1 MSDAPVPSQPEIED
15 NGSPPSLSFEVR
27 YRLHPLLTVTALV
40 LAVFLL
46 GIGVMPIEM
55 APENVWSLV
64 VLRVVAIPFGLFAAY
79 AGLYAGLFRQERV
92 RVSEEGVL
100 EIGLFGNRLMSWKD
114 LTGFQVE
121 EFQTRS
127 HRERPSSMGRSRW
140 QRLTTYKSWML
151 SLRSRSNGTQI
162 QATGIWWLATSY
174 PSLDIDLGR
183 LTPQEADQ
191 LVRAVGIGHA
201 RFPPLPGIVPLARP
215 EGRAPQAAKGR
226 WMLGSIVRAL
236 IQAVL
241 LGLPLGGRGSGVLF
255 LIVSVV
261 GTLLTSYRLLEAF
274 EFRAPRWTLAWLA
287 LVALVQ
293 QGAARWL
300 QSAARDNSLNSDD
313 LPLAIITLVLC
324 LGVSWTMG
332 WIYRQDRP
340 QR

>member
-1 MSDAPVPSQPEIED
+1 MNDAPEPLPTETEPGDSPS
-15 NGSPPSLSFEVR
+15 SLPFEVR
-27 YRLHPLLTVTALV
+27 YRLQPALTVTALV
-40 LAVFLL
+40 LAMFLL

-64 VLRVVAIPFGLFAAY
+64 VLRAVAIPFGLFAAY

-100 EIGLFGNRLMSWKD
+100 EIGLFGNRRIPWKD

-151 SLRSRSNGTQI
+151 SLRSRSSGAQI
-162 QATGIWWLATSY
+162 HATGIWWLATSY
-174 PSLDIDLGR
+174 PTLDIDLGR

-191 LVRAVGIGHA
+191 LVRVVGIGHA
-201 RFPPLPGIVPLARP
+201 RFPPLPGIVPSARP

-287 LVALVQ
+287 LVALLQ
-293 QGAARWL
+293 QGAARWI
-300 QSAARDNSLNSDD
+300 QTAARDNSLNSDD
-313 LPLAIITLVLC
+313 LPLAITTLVLC
-324 LGVSWTMG
+324 LGVSWAMG

>member
-201 RFPPLPGIVPLARP
+201 RFPPLPGIVPSARP